1 MVKIY
6 GRSWTYIASEM
17 PGRTEN
23 SIKNRFYSSFRS
35 LSRKSFIFFSFVL
48 RIKDKNKNKKLP
60 EINDLFMSNHQT
72 KNCIEDKLTEYIN
85 DYKTNSESLEGINLT
100 HKI

>member
-1 MVKIY
+1 MKCLEGQKIQLKTDFIRVL
-6 GRSWTYIASEM
+6 GVWV
-17 PGRTEN
+17 G
-23 SIKNRFYSSFRS
+23 KV
-35 LSRKSFIFFSFVL
+35 FIFFSFVL
-48 RIKDKNKNKKLP
+48 RIKDKNKKLP

>member
-1 MVKIY
+1 
-6 GRSWTYIASEM
+6 
-17 PGRTEN
+17 
-23 SIKNRFYSSFRS
+23 
-35 LSRKSFIFFSFVL
+35 
-48 RIKDKNKNKKLP
+48 
-60 EINDLFMSNHQT
+60 MSNHQT